1 MPAGECSEQQVMM
14 RIHSY
19 AWNRNTNTHRKWPKS
34 CFRSDI
40 ISRVLEKKLESTGFW
55 EKNWNLAGFWISLG
69 VLDWKSVRYL
79 LVLAAERS
87 IILEKR
93 WSLLQMWWKLARRN
107 MIEQLR
113 EKYLWKDG
121 FSDMAKLGEE
131 GGQTGGGRSW
141 GSSEIILGENFSA
154 IGSNALSTHGR
165 IQLYPFLP
173 THILLRLWKRPSKS
187 KYLFFRG
194 SFSQPTSRIKWVGDP
209 D

>member
-34 CFRSDI
+34 CFWSDI
-40 ISRVLEKKLESTGFW
+40 ISRVLEKKIEKSTGFW

-121 FSDMAKLGEE
+121 FSDMAKWGEE
-131 GGQTGGGRSW
+131 GGQIGGGGSR
-141 GSSEIILGENFSA
+141 GSSEIILGEKFSA

-165 IQLYPFLP
+165 FQLYPILP
-173 THILLRLWKRPSKS
+173 THILFWLWKWPLKL
-187 KYLFFRG
+187 KYLFFRV
-194 SFSQPTSRIKWVGDP
+194 SFSRLTFKSGGDP
-209 D
+209 V